1 MHQIERRVD
10 SAMKNIEQVL
20 AQLEQAADPE
30 QAVKALVLAEGGTW
44 VDPDGTP
51 GIVEIQLAG
60 LRGIGP
66 SVAAA
71 VDDWMQQARTP
82 HHAEHERF
90 A

>member
-1 MHQIERRVD
+1 
-10 SAMKNIEQVL
+10 MKNIEQVL

-30 QAVKALVLAEGGTW
+30 QAIKALVLAEGGTW
-44 VDPDGTP
+44 VDPDGTL

-60 LRGIGP
+60 LQGIGP

-82 HHAEHERF
+82 HHAEHEGF